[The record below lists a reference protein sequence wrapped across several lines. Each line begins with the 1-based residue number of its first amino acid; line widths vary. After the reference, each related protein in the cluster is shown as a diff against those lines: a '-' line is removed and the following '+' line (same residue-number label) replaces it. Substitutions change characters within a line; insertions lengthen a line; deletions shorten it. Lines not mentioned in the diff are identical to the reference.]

1 MKRNL
6 ILGGIGVAL
15 LAVMF
20 YFIGKPNVQ
29 QQKEAA
35 AQQKSVSDTT
45 VPVTFIN
52 PTVRPMTVELK
63 LNGPIKTLD
72 DVDVGSKLAGRVVS
86 VTVQEGSRVRA
97 GQVIARIDSASI
109 TQQIM
114 QAQAG
119 VAAALSAK
127 QQASIQAQVSP
138 QQSMAAIRQAEAGV
152 AQAKAKLDL
161 VQAGARSQELAS
173 SRETVNSTKATL
185 DKSKAD
191 LERAKKLY
199 AGDAI
204 SKADV
209 DLAQWNYDTALASY
223 RSALEAYDAMV
234 EGARPQEIRQAEE
247 AVRQAQEQL
256 RLARANAVTDDIRK
270 QQVTQADAQLRQAQA
285 ALRLAQGQLRE
296 ASIISPIDGYVT
308 GKPAKVGQVVS
319 PGSVV
324 ASIVSLDGV
333 YFEGQ
338 IPETEI
344 GNVEI
349 GQTATISLDAVPG
362 RTFTGSIIAIDP
374 KAESLGRLF
383 AARIALQTPG
393 NEVKPGMFGQAML
406 RLEAI
411 PDAVT
416 LPLAA
421 IEKEGEKSYIFTKNG
436 NVARRMEVQLGHQEG
451 DVVQVLKLPTNTEVI
466 LGGKDLVQDGSKIRE
481 DKPATKDEKTSS

>member
-1 MKRNL
+1 MKRNI

-15 LAVMF
+15 LALMF

-35 AQQKSVSDTT
+35 AQEAAVSDTT
-45 VPVTFIN
+45 VPVTFIK
-52 PTVRPMTVELK
+52 PTIEPMTVELT
-63 LNGPIKTLD
+63 LNGPIRTLD
-72 DVDVGSKLAGRVVS
+72 DVDIGSKLAGRIVS
-86 VTVQEGSRVRA
+86 VSVQEGSTVRA
-97 GQVIARIDSASI
+97 GQVLARVDSASL

-127 QQASIQAQVSP
+127 QQAAIQAQVSP
-138 QQSMAAIRQAEAGV
+138 QQSMAAIRQAEAAV
-152 AQAKAKLDL
+152 AQAQAQLDL
-161 VQAGARSQELAS
+161 VQAGARSQDVARF
-173 SRETVNSTKATL
+173 RETVNSAKSAL
-185 DKSKAD
+185 DKAKVD
-191 LERAKKLY
+191 LDRAKKLY

-209 DLAQWNYDTALASY
+209 DAAQLGYDTTLSTY
-223 RSALEAYDAMV
+223 RSALEAYDAIV
-234 EGARPQEIRQAEE
+234 EGARPQEIRQAQE

-256 RLARANAVTDDIRK
+256 RLARANAVNDDIKK

-285 ALRLAQGQLRE
+285 TLRLAQQQLSE
-296 ASIISPIDGYVT
+296 ASIVSPIDGYVT

-324 ASIVSLDGV
+324 ASIVSLSGV

-338 IPETEI
+338 VPETEI
-344 GNVEI
+344 ANVQV
-349 GQTATISLDAVPG
+349 GQTATITLDAIPG

-383 AARIALQTPG
+383 AARIALQSPG
-393 NEVKPGMFGQAML
+393 NVVKPGMFGQAVL
-406 RLEAI
+406 RLKSI
-411 PDAVT
+411 PNAVT
-416 LPLAA
+416 LPLGA
-421 IEKEGEKSYIFTKNG
+421 IKKEGDKSYVFTKNG
-436 NVARRMEVQLGHQEG
+436 EVARRMQVQIGHQEG
-451 DVVQVLKLPTNTEVI
+451 EVVQVVGLPANVEVI

-481 DKPATKDEKTSS
+481 DRLASDDVKASR

>member
-1 MKRNL
+1 MKRYF

-15 LAVMF
+15 LTLMF
-20 YFIGKPNVQ
+20 YFISNPNKQ

-35 AQQKSVSDTT
+35 AQQAAVSDTT
-45 VPVTFIN
+45 VPVTF
-52 PTVRPMTVELK
+52 VRPVIKPMTVKLT
-63 LNGPIKTLD
+63 LNGPIRTLD
-72 DVDVGSKLAGRVVS
+72 DVDVGSKLAGRIVAVS
-86 VTVQEGSRVRA
+86 VQEGSRVRA
-97 GQVIARIDSASI
+97 GQVLARVDSASL

-152 AQAKAKLDL
+152 ARAEAQLDL
-161 VQAGARSQELAS
+161 VQAGARSQDVAR
-173 SRETVNSTKATL
+173 SRETVNSAKSAL
-185 DKSKAD
+185 DKAKVD
-191 LERAKKLY
+191 LDRAKKLY

-209 DLAQWNYDTALASY
+209 DAAQLGYDTALSTY
-223 RSALEAYDAMV
+223 RSALESYDAIV
-234 EGARPQEIRQAEE
+234 EGARPQEIRQAQE

-256 RLARANAVTDDIRK
+256 RLARANAVTDDIKK

-285 ALRLAQGQLRE
+285 TLRLAQQQLSE
-296 ASIISPIDGYVT
+296 AAIISPIDGYVT

-324 ASIVSLDGV
+324 ASIVSLNGV

-338 IPETEI
+338 VPETEI
-344 GNVEI
+344 ANVQV
-349 GQTATISLDAVPG
+349 GQTATITLDAIPG

-383 AARIALQTPG
+383 AARIALQSPG
-393 NEVKPGMFGQAML
+393 GAVKPGMFGQAVL
-406 RLEAI
+406 TLETI
-411 PDAVT
+411 HNAVT
-416 LPLAA
+416 LPLAS
-421 IEKEGEKSYIFTKNG
+421 IKKEGDKSYVFTKNG
-436 NVARRMEVQLGHQEG
+436 DVARRVQVQIGHQEG
-451 DVVQVLKLPTNTEVI
+451 ETVQITGISPNDDVI
-466 LGGKDLVQDGSKIRE
+466 LGGKDLVQNGSKIRE
-481 DKPATKDEKTSS
+481 DKPATTDVKAS

>member
-15 LAVMF
+15 LALMF
-20 YFIGKPNVQ
+20 YFISNPNAQ
-29 QQKEAA
+29 QKKEAA
-35 AQQKSVSDTT
+35 AQQKAVSDTT

-52 PTVRPMTVELK
+52 PTVKPMTVELT
-63 LNGPIKTLD
+63 LNGPIRTLD
-72 DVDVGSKLAGRVVS
+72 DVDVGSKLAGRIVAVS
-86 VTVQEGSRVRA
+86 VQEGARVRA
-97 GQVIARIDSASI
+97 GQVIARVDSASL

-127 QQASIQAQVSP
+127 QQATIQAQVSP

-152 AQAKAKLDL
+152 AQAQAQLDL
-161 VQAGARSQELAS
+161 VQAGARSQDVAR
-173 SRETVNSTKATL
+173 SRETVNSAKSAL
-185 DKSKAD
+185 DKAKVD
-191 LERAKKLY
+191 LDRAKKLY

-209 DLAQWNYDTALASY
+209 DAAQLGYDTALSTY
-223 RSALEAYDAMV
+223 RSALEAYDAIV
-234 EGARPQEIRQAEE
+234 EGARPQEIRQAQE

-256 RLARANAVTDDIRK
+256 RLARANAVNDDIKK

-285 ALRLAQGQLRE
+285 TLRLAQQQLSE

-319 PGSVV
+319 PGTVV

-338 IPETEI
+338 VPETEI
-344 GNVEI
+344 ANVQI
-349 GQTATISLDAVPG
+349 GQTATITLDAIPG
-362 RTFTGSIIAIDP
+362 RAFTGSIIAIDP

-383 AARIALQTPG
+383 AARIALQNSG
-393 NEVKPGMFGQAML
+393 NAVKPGMFGQAVLKL
-406 RLEAI
+406 RSI

-416 LPLAA
+416 LPLGA
-421 IEKEGEKSYIFTKNG
+421 IKREGDKSYVFTKNG
-436 NVARRMEVQLGHQEG
+436 DVARRVQVQIGHQEG
-451 DVVQVLKLPTNTEVI
+451 EVVQVIGLPTNTEVI
-466 LGGKDLVQDGSKIRE
+466 MGGKDLVQDGSKIRE
-481 DKPATKDEKTSS
+481 DKPETQDTKVSS

>member
-6 ILGGIGVAL
+6 ILGGVGVAL
-15 LAVMF
+15 LAFMF
-20 YFIGKPNVQ
+20 YFIGKPNAQ

-35 AQQKSVSDTT
+35 AQQKAVSDTT

-52 PTVRPMTVELK
+52 PTVKPLTVELT
-63 LNGPIKTLD
+63 LNGPIRTLD
-72 DVDVGSKLAGRVVS
+72 DVDVGSKLAGRIVAVS
-86 VTVQEGSRVRA
+86 VQEGSRVRA
-97 GQVIARIDSASI
+97 GQVVARVDSASL

-119 VAAALSAK
+119 VAAALSGK
-127 QQASIQAQVSP
+127 QQATIQAQVSP

-152 AQAKAKLDL
+152 AQAQAQLDL
-161 VQAGARSQELAS
+161 VQAGARSQDVAR
-173 SRETVNSTKATL
+173 SRETVNSAKSAMDKAKVDL
-185 DKSKAD
+185 D
-191 LERAKKLY
+191 RAKKLY

-209 DLAQWNYDTALASY
+209 DAAQLGYDTALSTY
-223 RSALEAYDAMV
+223 RSALEAYDAIV
-234 EGARPQEIRQAEE
+234 EGARPQEIRQAQE

-256 RLARANAVTDDIRK
+256 RLARANSVNDDIKK
-270 QQVTQADAQLRQAQA
+270 QQVAQADAQLRQAQA
-285 ALRLAQGQLRE
+285 TLRLAQQQLME

-319 PGSVV
+319 PGTVV

-338 IPETEI
+338 VPETEI
-344 GNVEI
+344 ANVQV
-349 GQTATISLDAVPG
+349 GQTATITLDAIPG
-362 RTFTGSIIAIDP
+362 RTFSGSIIAIDP

-383 AARIALQTPG
+383 AARIALQNSG
-393 NEVKPGMFGQAML
+393 NAVKPGMFGQAVL
-406 RLEAI
+406 KLKSI

-421 IEKEGEKSYIFTKNG
+421 IKKEGEKSYVFTKNG
-436 NVARRMEVQLGHQEG
+436 DVARRVQVQVGHQEG
-451 DVVQVLKLPTNTEVI
+451 DVVQVIGLQTNTDVI

-481 DKPATKDEKTSS
+481 DEPVAKDVKD